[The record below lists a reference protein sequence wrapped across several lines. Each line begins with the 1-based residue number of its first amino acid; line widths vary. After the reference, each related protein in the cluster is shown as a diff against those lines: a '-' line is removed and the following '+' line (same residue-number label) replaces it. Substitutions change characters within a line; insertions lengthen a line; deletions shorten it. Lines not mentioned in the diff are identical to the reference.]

1 MSYIWGREDVF
12 DFGNVEFDAEFD
24 TEVEGAGRQRD
35 RQI

>member
-12 DFGNVEFDAEFD
+12 DFGNAEFD
-24 TEVEGAGRQRD
+24 SEVEGAGRQRD